1 MDEQNEAIARS
12 LLDKHASGSKNKAN
26 TKDGSD
32 DAENQSPSLLDEE
45 SSVVSVIDMKSDAPQ
60 SGKKLSLRQKLNAK
74 KIAKKM
80 RAQSEDAQE
89 VQKSVEDLAM
99 EQITQ

>member
-1 MDEQNEAIARS
+1 MARS
-12 LLDKHASGSKNKAN
+12 LLDKHASDSKNTAN
-26 TKDGSD
+26 TGDGPN
-32 DAENQSPSLLDEE
+32 DAENRSPSLLDEE
-45 SSVVSVIDMKSDAPQ
+45 SSVVSVIDMKSDALQ

-89 VQKSVEDLAM
+89 VQKSVEDLALQ
-99 EQITQ
+99 QITQ